1 MNTFSN
7 HFPYGNGLA
16 VAAIFVLTTL
26 FSGCSSSQK
35 LATLKPE
42 PEPTDA
48 PLYAAE
54 TSFLSLPVSLALSD
68 IEKQLNLHIQG
79 LIYEDT
85 KIEDDQVRLKVW
97 KEAPIG
103 IKQVQQKIQIT
114 LPLRAEG
121 AFQYGFDKLGISF
134 KDIRDFKLNG
144 VVTLLCDIHLTN
156 WKLNTKTTVQSVDWK
171 EPPSVNIGGR
181 AVQVTP
187 IVNSSLKFFRKDI
200 EKTIDQALQNQLN
213 FQPQVLDALQAISK
227 PILLNEAFQTWFQI
241 MPLELYTT
249 DTKIENQR
257 ITTKMGLKCTMETRV
272 GQNSNLT
279 FERSKIQLKPVTSL
293 PDKVQAQ
300 VVAFSSYKDA
310 AALINQNFKG
320 QVFGDAKRKVTVEQV
335 ELWQKNQK
343 LIIALHLKGSLNGAI
358 YLSGVPKY
366 DEGKKEIYLD
376 EMDYVLDTKNVLHK
390 MANSF
395 LQGSILKKIESL
407 CRYSIAKEWSEGQQ
421 QLAQYLNKYE
431 PVKGVR
437 VNGNV
442 KDMTFTKIETT
453 PRGVAA
459 FLRVQG
465 QVRVDIDGL

>member
-1 MNTFSN
+1 MKKYFTD
-7 HFPYGNGLA
+7 FPYGNALA
-16 VAAIFVLTTL
+16 VSVLL
-26 FSGCSSSQK
+26 LVFIGISGCSSSQK
-35 LATLKPE
+35 FATLRPE
-42 PEPTDA
+42 PEMVDA

-68 IEKQLNLHIQG
+68 IERQLNLHING
-79 LIYEDT
+79 LIYEDN
-85 KIEDDQVRLKVW
+85 KIEDDQVRVKVW

-103 IKQVQQKIQIT
+103 IRQMQQKIQIT

-134 KDIRDFKLNG
+134 KDIREFKLNG

-171 EPPSVNIGGR
+171 EPPTVNIGGR
-181 AVQVTP
+181 SVQVTP

-227 PILLNEAFQTWFQI
+227 PILLNETFQTWFQI

-310 AALINQNFKG
+310 AKLINQNFKG
-320 QVFGDAKRKVTVEQV
+320 QEFGDAKRKVTVDQV

-343 LIIALHLKGSLNGAI
+343 LIVALHLRGSLNGVI
-358 YLSGVPKY
+358 YLTGVPKY
-366 DEGKKEIYLD
+366 DEAKKEVYLD
-376 EMDYVLDTKNVLHK
+376 DMDYVLDTRNVLHK

-407 CRYSIAKEWSEGQQ
+407 CRYSIAKEWAEGQQ
-421 QLAQYLNKYE
+421 QLTNYLNQYE

-437 VNGNV
+437 INGNV
-442 KDMTFTKIETT
+442 KDMTFTKLETT

-459 FLRVQG
+459 FLRIQG
-465 QVRVDIDGL
+465 QVRVDIDGI